1 MSRSVGYPHQNFELA
16 EPLARFMFGLK
27 APETRRQYPRRL
39 EVFLDFLQ
47 CRGTLEQKALEFYN
61 KAKRNKDSITP
72 QLIKFLELQKNRVQ
86 RKEIEESTIQNYFKA
101 IKLFCLMNEIII
113 NWKIINKGIPQ
124 GRHASQDRIPTLE
137 QIKKLLEFPDRRIQ
151 PIVLVMLSSGIRVGA
166 WDYLKW
172 KNVYPIYDENQNLV
186 AAKLVVYPGDIEEYF
201 TFITPEAY
209 NSLKQWMEFRAGFG
223 EIINGESWVLRDIWQ
238 TTNMK
243 YGARFGLA
251 TNPRKFKSSGIK
263 SLINRSLWEQAIR
276 HPLKDGMRR
285 HEFKTVHGFRKF
297 FKTQCEIAGMKSI
310 NVEICMGHNIGIS
323 RSYYKPTQKEVLED
337 YLKAVNVLTVNGNKD
352 NSILKEEVEKLKEKN
367 ENNEHIIKSKLQEK
381 DDALVTL
388 SDQVVRL
395 MAEVQE
401 LKKR

>member
-1 MSRSVGYPHQNFELA
+1 
-16 EPLARFMFGLK
+16 
-27 APETRRQYPRRL
+27 
-39 EVFLDFLQ
+39 
-47 CRGTLEQKALEFYN
+47 
-61 KAKRNKDSITP
+61 
-72 QLIKFLELQKNRVQ
+72 
-86 RKEIEESTIQNYFKA
+86 
-101 IKLFCLMNEIII
+101 
-113 NWKIINKGIPQ
+113 
-124 GRHASQDRIPTLE
+124 
-137 QIKKLLEFPDRRIQ
+137 
-151 PIVLVMLSSGIRVGA
+151 MLSSGIRVGA

-172 KNVYPIYDENQNLV
+172 KYVKPIYDDNHKLI
-186 AAKLVVYPGDIEEYF
+186 AAKLVIYPGDIEEYF

-209 NSLKQWMEFRAGFG
+209 NSLKEWMEFRAEFG

-251 TNPRKFKSSGIK
+251 TNPRKFKSGGIK

-276 HPLKDGMRR
+276 QPLKDGRRR

-323 RSYYKPTQKEVLED
+323 KSYYKPTQKEVLED
-337 YLKAVNVLTVNGNKD
+337 YLKAVDVLTVYEKKD
-352 NSILKEEVEKLKEKN
+352 NSILKEEVEKLKERN

-388 SDQVVRL
+388 SDQVAKL

-401 LKKR
+401 LKRQ